1 MKKSILTLFAVI
13 ASLSLASCNDKT
25 NTPNAS
31 NSEAK
36 QSTVVTSK
44 LSITVTGS
52 LKTTVGSSVQ
62 LKVTLKNDSEKK
74 GYTATSSDESIATVS
89 ETGLVTGVSAGNVK
103 LTFVCNSDE
112 SVKKEIDFTVVDP
125 ETASVEIQASS
136 ETVAIG
142 EKITLKA
149 VVKNKD
155 GLTVTYKWKS
165 TELKGNFNKSTSE
178 EVTYTGKS
186 EGEDI
191 IELTCKVGDI
201 EVKASINIQVT
212 KNMDSYVRIGTAE
225 EFKSKLLVS
234 GRLDKDYIL
243 TADIDLGNMK
253 IDGYGNAAT
262 FAGTLNGNGH
272 KISNFEIISSE
283 PEKANSALWQTIDAS
298 AVIEKVEFDGKI
310 GAEGVGWG
318 SAILGNVVSGTI
330 QDCLF
335 RTEQTYNNG
344 SDAWFPFAASIAGVL
359 KESAVIKNCVV
370 DVTGEGRDVHM
381 AVASYPAGGS
391 KSDGTNANYSPSEQ
405 TFVTSGIYT
414 SQAAAV
420 SYGSDWEWG
429 CSIEKKDGIHCGIN
443 FSTAAK
449 STYSDLNE
457 STWNLQDNVIPT
469 LKIVE

>member
-1 MKKSILTLFAVI
+1 MKKSILTLFALI

-25 NTPNAS
+25 NTPAGS
-31 NSEAK
+31 NSGTN
-36 QSTVVTSK
+36 QSQQVARK
-44 LSITVTGS
+44 ISITVTGS
-52 LKTTVGSSVQ
+52 LKTTVGNSIQ
-62 LKVTLKNDSEKK
+62 LKVTMKNDSEKK
-74 GYTATSSDESIATVS
+74 GYTASSSDESIATVS
-89 ETGLVTGVSAGNVK
+89 ETGLVTGISAGTVK
-103 LTFVCNSDE
+103 LTFVSNSDK
-112 SVKKEIDFTVVDP
+112 SVKKEVNFTVVDE

-136 ETVAIG
+136 ETVSIG
-142 EKITLKA
+142 NSIKLSA

-155 GLTVTYKWKS
+155 NLTVTYKWKS
-165 TELKGNFNKSTSE
+165 TELKGNFNKSTSA

-186 EGEDI
+186 EGEDV

-201 EVKASINIQVT
+201 EVKASITIQVT

-253 IDGYGNAAT
+253 IDGFANAAT

-272 KISNFEIISSE
+272 KISNFEIVSSGDQ
-283 PEKANSALWQTIDAS
+283 KANSALWQNIDAS
-298 AVIEKVEFDGKI
+298 AVIEKTEFDGKI
-310 GAEGVGWG
+310 GAAGVGWG

-335 RTEQTYNNG
+335 RSEQTYNNG

-370 DVTGEGRDVHM
+370 DVTGEGKDVHM
-381 AVASYPAGGS
+381 AIASYPAGGS
-391 KSDGTNANYSPSEQ
+391 KSDGTNANFTPSEQ
-405 TFVTSGIYT
+405 TFVTTGIYT
-414 SQAAAV
+414 SQAASV

-443 FSTAAK
+443 FSTAK
-449 STYSDLNE
+449 KTTYTDLNE

-469 LKIVE
+469 LKIVA